1 MAKEIIAHHLTDWS
15 KVDEKAGFWGR
26 IDLLRP
32 EINFGIHRYN
42 DNLWTSGQV
51 GVGRLYDR
59 NGVPIQDNGK
69 EHAQRLC
76 DAVMGKIRS
85 RYFTGRKS
93 RGNLFLRL

>member
-42 DNLWTSGQV
+42 DNLSDV
-51 GVGRLYDR
+51 IL
-59 NGVPIQDNGK
+59 
-69 EHAQRLC
+69 H
-76 DAVMGKIRS
+76 S
-85 RYFTGRKS
+85 RYNYLQR
-93 RGNLFLRL
+93 R

>member
-69 EHAQRLC
+69 EHLYIQFHTQLIWKHYLSI
-76 DAVMGKIRS
+76 MLERS
-85 RYFTGRKS
+85 
-93 RGNLFLRL
+93 